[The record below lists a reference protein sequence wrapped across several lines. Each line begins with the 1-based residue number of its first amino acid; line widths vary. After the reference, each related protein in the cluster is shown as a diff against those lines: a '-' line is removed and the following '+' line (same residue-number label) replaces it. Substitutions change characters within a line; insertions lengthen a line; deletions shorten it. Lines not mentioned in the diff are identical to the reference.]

1 MKRKELQSFYYIQRE
16 IEMWEAELETV
27 GYMTSTRL
35 NGLPAGNSM
44 PGNPTARE
52 AVRYEDIRTKV
63 QELHDEAVKVR
74 TRIYKHIAE
83 VDDSL
88 MRQIVMHRCISL
100 ESWEDVAKAV
110 GGGNTADSVRKRFER
125 AYLE

>member
-27 GYMTSTRL
+27 GYMTSTRI
-35 NGLPAGNSM
+35 NGAPAGNSM

-52 AVRYEDIRTKV
+52 AAKYEKIKEKIEVLRDDAVEVR
-63 QELHDEAVKVR
+63 VK
-74 TRIYKHIAE
+74 IYKHIAE
-83 VDDSL
+83 IDDSL

-100 ESWEDVAKAV
+100 ERWEDVARAV

-125 AYLE
+125 AYPE

>member
-27 GYMTSTRL
+27 GYMTSTRI
-35 NGLPAGNSM
+35 NGAPAGNSM

-52 AVRYEDIRTKV
+52 AARYEAIKTKV
-63 QELHDEAVKVR
+63 QELRDEAVEVR
-74 TRIYKHIAE
+74 ARTYKHIAE
-83 VDDSL
+83 LDDSL

-110 GGGNTADSVRKRFER
+110 GGGNTADSLRMKFNR
-125 AYLE
+125 AYPE

>member
-16 IEMWEAELETV
+16 IEMWETELETV

-35 NGLPAGNSM
+35 NGMPGSGV

-52 AVRYEDIRTKV
+52 AARYEVIKTKV
-63 QELHDEAVKVR
+63 QELRDEAVEIR
-74 TRIYKHIAE
+74 TRVYRHIAE
-83 VDDSL
+83 LDDSL

-100 ESWEDVAKAV
+100 ENWEEVAKAV
-110 GGGNTADSVRKRFER
+110 GGGNTADSVRMKFNR
-125 AYLE
+125 AYPE